1 MLILHELGLGRE
13 GLGNGGIYLPL
24 IAGGVD
30 ASCLPRSRNGS
41 LLCPVRLGQSTQFPA
56 AGTSLRIALVERREF
71 GDEKNVRLNP
81 EMQTANGEQ
90 DAFGLLASRTPI
102 LFEACGESPFLLGGL
117 ELLSIQL
124 PNRALQRQKE
134 RRSGRLMRGSRPS
147 CARSKS
153 AQFALRTFA

>member
-1 MLILHELGLGRE
+1 
-13 GLGNGGIYLPL
+13 
-24 IAGGVD
+24 
-30 ASCLPRSRNGS
+30 
-41 LLCPVRLGQSTQFPA
+41 
-56 AGTSLRIALVERREF
+56 
-71 GDEKNVRLNP
+71 
-81 EMQTANGEQ
+81 MQTANGEQ

-147 CARSKS
+147 CARSNRHNLRY
-153 AQFALRTFA
+153 ALLRDTKVRDE